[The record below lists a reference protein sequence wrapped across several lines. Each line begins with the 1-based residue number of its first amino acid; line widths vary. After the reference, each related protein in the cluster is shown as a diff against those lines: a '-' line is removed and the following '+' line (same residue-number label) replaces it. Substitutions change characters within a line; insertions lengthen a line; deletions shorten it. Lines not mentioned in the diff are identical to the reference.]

1 MNVLAFLM
9 IARPG
14 DKFSNGILLSTA
26 QCMAIFCS
34 RFLLNRLHDMT
45 AFRLISGFG
54 AISYILM
61 ISFPDS
67 DLMTYIAI
75 VLMVTSIGCW
85 DNISALII
93 ELRVPPDNV
102 AAVTLFI

>member
-1 MNVLAFLM
+1 
-9 IARPG
+9 
-14 DKFSNGILLSTA
+14 
-26 QCMAIFCS
+26 
-34 RFLLNRLHDMT
+34 MT